1 MNTKHEIDATE
12 VFPGKRKNM
21 LGKRLISIAVLVPLV
36 ILAVIWGVI
45 PFSIVAVFLTGM
57 AAWEFWRLFKDGG
70 YSPSLVL
77 ILVATLGSEAILP
90 FLRAKYYLGFLAGFI
105 LVAIFWH
112 TIDFQRGKSTS
123 ATDFS
128 ITVAAG
134 MYLGITGG
142 YLIKLRWLP
151 GDGMWWTLL
160 ALPIIAFADSG
171 AYFIGRAFGRHK
183 MMSRVSPN
191 KSWEG
196 YLGGIVVTAIL
207 SPLYAL
213 LLHQF
218 TSAIDWWHGLVLGVV
233 IGTLAPMGDFAESML
248 KRQFKKKDSSDLIP
262 GHGGFLDRLDSYLWV
277 GIITYYLV
285 ILVL

>member
-1 MNTKHEIDATE
+1 MPIKNEIDASAD
-12 VFPGKRKNM
+12 FPGKQKNM
-21 LGKRLISIAVLVPLV
+21 LGKRLLSIAVLVPLV

-45 PFSIVAVFLTGM
+45 PFSIVAAVLTGL
-57 AAWEFWRLFKDGG
+57 AAWELWRLFKDGG
-70 YSPSLVL
+70 YSPSFVL
-77 ILVATLGSEAILP
+77 ILAATLGSEAILP
-90 FLRAKYYLGFLAGFI
+90 FLHAKYYLGFLAGFV

-112 TIDFQRGKSTS
+112 TIDYQRGKSTS

-128 ITVAAG
+128 ITVATG
-134 MYLGITGG
+134 LYLGITGG
-142 YLIKLRWLP
+142 FLLKLRCIP
-151 GDGMWWTLL
+151 GNGMWWTLL

-218 TSAIDWWHGLVLGVV
+218 TSSIYWWHGLVLGVV
-233 IGTLAPMGDFAESML
+233 IGALAPLGDFAESML
-248 KRQFKKKDSSDLIP
+248 KRQFNKKDSSNLIP

-277 GIITYYLV
+277 GILTFYLV
-285 ILVL
+285 VLVL